1 MKSLQ
6 IAVFVSIVALSA
18 IPAGAQFGLY
28 GSPEILNL
36 SRTDPAAVPYDGYAT
51 PASYPT
57 QPAVVTTRT
66 VPAVPFVAV
75 PLPQYT
81 VPSVRS
87 AVAGR
92 YTHMLAEP
100 APPESAGLPPGLSQS
115 AVPTQTPHGLD
126 PMLSEAGPEVADY
139 YGQAAAGDCA
149 RCDVPEGSGGCLT
162 RAVCGFEGAALAG
175 WGGGFGSAEGWGPW
189 YASASALVM
198 GRNAPNRL
206 WTTYESGNEP
216 NQIDGTNRFE
226 WRWGGE
232 VRFGR
237 RFCCCGSSTW
247 AVEATYWTLEP
258 LNSLASI
265 THPNGV
271 STTLTVGNVFFG
283 GYPATEWF
291 DNALEHRLRRR
302 NEIHNVELN
311 LVRYRIFS
319 AAELPWDLSCSAGV
333 RFFRFD
339 ENLVFSSVADP
350 VNMTDPTMHHEA
362 FLDDRITNNLI
373 GFQLGFDADFY
384 MTPSL
389 RMFVTP
395 KFGIYNNRIEHL
407 FRAYLGDGTVATQ
420 YEYPGLTYPV
430 SSTTDVVSFL
440 TQIDVGL
447 AWHFAANWSAQIGY
461 RAVVAT
467 QVGLADHQIPHFI
480 VDIPEIAN
488 IDANGDLILHGGF
501 VGLAYNF

>member
-1 MKSLQ
+1 MRSLH
-6 IAVFVSIVALSA
+6 IAVFVSIVALGA
-18 IPAGAQFGLY
+18 TPAGAQFGLY
-28 GSPEILNL
+28 GSPEMLNL
-36 SRTDPAAVPYDGYAT
+36 SQPDPAAVPYGGYAT
-51 PASYPT
+51 PASYPARALA
-57 QPAVVTTRT
+57 PVARS
-66 VPAVPFVAV
+66 VPAVPVW
-75 PLPQYT
+75 
-81 VPSVRS
+81 
-87 AVAGR
+87 R
-92 YTHMLAEP
+92 YTRASVQPAVGSRYAGGPLEP
-100 APPESAGLPPGLSQS
+100 APPESPPPLPGPSPTGVPAQS
-115 AVPTQTPHGLD
+115 SYGVD
-126 PMLSEAGPEVADY
+126 RMLSGAGSREGAAY
-139 YGQAAAGDCA
+139 YGQGAG
-149 RCDVPEGSGGCLT
+149 GGCPECGMPGGQCGCFSQ
-162 RAVCGFEGAALAG
+162 AVGGFEQAACEGWAG
-175 WGGGFGSAEGWGPW
+175 YGGQMDGWGPW
-189 YASASALVM
+189 YASVSALAM

-206 WTTYESGNEP
+206 WTTYESGNDP
-216 NQIDGTNRFE
+216 HQIDGTNRFE

-247 AVEATYWTLEP
+247 ALEATYWTLEP
-258 LNSLASI
+258 LSSLTSI

-302 NEIHNVELN
+302 NEIHNFELN

-319 AAELPWDLSCSAGV
+319 TAELPWDLSCSAGV

-350 VNMTDPTMHHEA
+350 VNMSDPTMHHEA

-389 RMFVTP
+389 RMFVVP

-407 FRAYLGDGTVATQ
+407 FQAYLGDGTVATQ
-420 YEYPGLTYPV
+420 YAYPGLAYPV
-430 SSTTDVVSFL
+430 SSTRDVVSFL

-467 QVGLADHQIPHFI
+467 QVGLADHQFPHFI

-488 IDANGDLILHGGF
+488 IDANGDLILHGAFLG
-501 VGLAYNF
+501 VAYNF